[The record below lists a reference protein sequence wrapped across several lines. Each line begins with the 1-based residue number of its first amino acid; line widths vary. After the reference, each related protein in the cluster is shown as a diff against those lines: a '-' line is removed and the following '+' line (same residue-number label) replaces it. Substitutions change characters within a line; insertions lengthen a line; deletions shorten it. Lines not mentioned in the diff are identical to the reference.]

1 MELEGLFTKIIEKL
15 DTQSEDIS
23 IIKVDIAKN
32 TVSLD
37 EHIKRTNLLEENMQG
52 IREEMKPVQRHVDA
66 VNTILKLIGFLAVIV
81 GAITGLAR
89 IVKL

>member
-23 IIKVDIAKN
+23 VIKVDVAKN

-37 EHIKRTNLLEENMQG
+37 EHIKRTNLLEESMNG

-66 VNTILKLIGFLAVIV
+66 VNTILKLIGFLAVIA
-81 GAITGLAR
+81 GAITGL
-89 IVKL
+89 ISFFIK